1 MAIISDRF
9 IDDTQPA
16 FELSEIQ
23 KKYIRIFID
32 KCSSGEY
39 SFEHLNCECGC
50 NDFETI
56 AKKDRYGIP
65 VETVIC
71 RNCGLIMTNPCL
83 DSNSNN
89 AFYDN
94 EYHYIYRSE
103 DKPSDDN
110 FVQRKNE
117 ANNIIEFVRK
127 HAKIYSGSVLEIGCA
142 DGGNVAA
149 FNEAGYNASGID
161 LSHVYVNYGIEKG
174 LNLYCSDAKSF
185 AQRGDTFDLVVLN
198 HVLEHFTHLK
208 NELEIINSLLN
219 PGGFLFIAVPGL
231 KYLTFGAY
239 NNDFLRMLQN
249 AHIFNFSKDTLCQV
263 MKKYGFDCIY
273 ANEFIYSVFIKGE
286 KSSNFTNFYSEN
298 LNYLQTVEKYSGDKV
313 SLIII
318 RAIDKILSYPD
329 KRVILYGTA
338 EELDILVQSLPSVDS
353 VKGFFY
359 SDSKTPTEVIE
370 YIQSSSNSS
379 DKECL
384 VLADAKNN
392 KTFREA
398 FYDASTRI
406 GFELFSIYSE
416 IF

>member
-117 ANNIIEFVRK
+117 AKTIIEFVRK
-127 HAKIYSGSVLEIGCA
+127 HAKIYNGSVLEIG
-142 DGGNVAA
+142 
-149 FNEAGYNASGID
+149 
-161 LSHVYVNYGIEKG
+161 
-174 LNLYCSDAKSF
+174 
-185 AQRGDTFDLVVLN
+185 
-198 HVLEHFTHLK
+198 
-208 NELEIINSLLN
+208 
-219 PGGFLFIAVPGL
+219 
-231 KYLTFGAY
+231 
-239 NNDFLRMLQN
+239 
-249 AHIFNFSKDTLCQV
+249 
-263 MKKYGFDCIY
+263 
-273 ANEFIYSVFIKGE
+273 
-286 KSSNFTNFYSEN
+286 
-298 LNYLQTVEKYSGDKV
+298 
-313 SLIII
+313 
-318 RAIDKILSYPD
+318 
-329 KRVILYGTA
+329 
-338 EELDILVQSLPSVDS
+338 
-353 VKGFFY
+353 
-359 SDSKTPTEVIE
+359 
-370 YIQSSSNSS
+370 
-379 DKECL
+379 
-384 VLADAKNN
+384 
-392 KTFREA
+392 
-398 FYDASTRI
+398 
-406 GFELFSIYSE
+406 
-416 IF
+416 